1 MPEIN
6 QNRVARIRTLND
18 KLRCNSLGGRIVI
31 TAGLAALGPENVE
44 RVRKAVVA
52 FNTFTESD
60 DPYGE
65 HDFGSVEIDGET
77 FFWKIDYYDLKLE
90 FGSEDPSDPDK
101 TTRVLTIMRSEEY

>member
-1 MPEIN
+1 MPEMG
-6 QNRVARIRTLND
+6 QDRAAKIRALND
-18 KLRCNSLGGRIVI
+18 KLRCDGLGGRIVI

-52 FNTFTESD
+52 FNTFTEND

-65 HDFGSVEIDGET
+65 HDFGSLEIDGET
-77 FFWKIDYYDLKLE
+77 FFWKIDYYDLELE